1 MRSVRRRMPIWDM
14 SQMLHPHGV
23 CVNAFGVLQ
32 RVCAGDM
39 IPVMTQVG
47 DYRGLGL
54 RTLPPETWGRRL
66 ARARANAGLNLR
78 DVEEMLTP
86 YVSRATLN
94 RLESRDTAPH
104 RNQDRSR
111 AFLVLIVYGIDPAD
125 FGLKP
130 DDRPPATDLRALSK
144 LRSARPGWLRGTA
157 GRALAGLDA
166 LRQTVEYAVWAQ

>member
-1 MRSVRRRMPIWDM
+1 
-14 SQMLHPHGV
+14 
-23 CVNAFGVLQ
+23 
-32 RVCAGDM
+32 M

-78 DVEEMLTP
+78 DVEERLTP

-94 RLESRDTAPH
+94 RLEGRETVPQRA
-104 RNQDRSR
+104 QDRGR
-111 AFLVLIVYGIDPAD
+111 AFLVLILYAIDPAD
-125 FGLKP
+125 FGLTP

-144 LRSARPGWLRGTA
+144 LRSARPGWLRGST
-157 GRALAGLDA
+157 GRVVAGLDS
-166 LRQTVEYAVWAQ
+166 LRRIVEYAAWAS